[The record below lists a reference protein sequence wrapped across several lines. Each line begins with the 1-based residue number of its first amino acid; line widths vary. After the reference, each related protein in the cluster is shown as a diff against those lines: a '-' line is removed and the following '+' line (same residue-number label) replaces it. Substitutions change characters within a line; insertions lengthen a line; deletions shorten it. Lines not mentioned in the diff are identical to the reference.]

1 MGGPGSGR
9 KGSARGADGR
19 FVMAGEITM
28 VVVGAVESIKSLTA
42 ENEKLK
48 RSLNSTTESMKTNKD
63 VSKDLQKAINKSA
76 KEMGDMELASIK
88 TMVTLQSLTSASN
101 QLTGATYKMIA
112 GAEASNFIDQERA
125 VQLQETARRVELLT
139 GAFEFLLAI
148 EILLQV
154 AGWSM
159 MPTLTAITGGM
170 AGVAA
175 ATWAAVAPMIIF
187 TGWVLLVVGVFA
199 ILIGIIYIAVKH
211 WEDIA
216 KMIGVVNAGFTQML
230 DLVLGATGAVTGLTS
245 SLGGIGDAFT
255 DNPVT
260 RGLAKAGGAIF

>member
-9 KGSARGADGR
+9 RKTS
-19 FVMAGEITM
+19 
-28 VVVGAVESIKSLTA
+28 S
-42 ENEKLK
+42 
-48 RSLNSTTESMKTNKD
+48 NSTASGKYTIEGEVTMTVVDAIAPMQDLKTEVD
-63 VSKDLQKAINKSA
+63 GVSRSVKKLDNEMDSIDWVKMQTGAAVAAQKQKDL
-76 KEMGDMELASIK
+76 ELANIN

-112 GAEASNFIDQERA
+112 GAEAAGYISSERA
-125 VQLQETARRVELLT
+125 VALQNTARQAELLT

-148 EILLQV
+148 EILLRV

-170 AGVAA
+170 YGVAA
-175 ATWAAVAPMIIF
+175 ATWTAVAPMIIF

-199 ILIGIIYIAVKH
+199 ILIGIIYLAVKH

>member
-1 MGGPGSGR
+1 
-9 KGSARGADGR
+9 
-19 FVMAGEITM
+19 
-28 VVVGAVESIKSLTA
+28 
-42 ENEKLK
+42 
-48 RSLNSTTESMKTNKD
+48 
-63 VSKDLQKAINKSA
+63 
-76 KEMGDMELASIK
+76 
-88 TMVTLQSLTSASN
+88 
-101 QLTGATYKMIA
+101 
-112 GAEASNFIDQERA
+112 
-125 VQLQETARRVELLT
+125 
-139 GAFEFLLAI
+139 
-148 EILLQV
+148 LQV

-260 RGLAKAGGAIF
+260 RGLAKAG